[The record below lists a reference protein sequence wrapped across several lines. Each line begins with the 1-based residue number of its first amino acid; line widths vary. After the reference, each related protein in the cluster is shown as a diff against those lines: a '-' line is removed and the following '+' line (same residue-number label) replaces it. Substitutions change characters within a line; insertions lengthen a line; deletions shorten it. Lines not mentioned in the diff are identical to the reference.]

1 MSIVGLSLAIIL
13 ALSLTVIYKKTKG
26 EVPDSLLEQWDLA
39 LSEEKSQVNQILM
52 RLGKP
57 LLSLPIVYESGGKT
71 SYRNL
76 QSKVLS
82 SGAFKGK
89 VELFLA
95 AQGGAAIFS
104 ICTLLSVLVFN
115 VSGGLSFSLIGLA
128 LGVAGLPWNSV
139 SKSSNKR
146 ITDVA
151 EGLPQFAELLLM
163 PLQTGMTV
171 IRSVAFTANRL
182 EGVVADEM
190 KNLVNLI
197 NSNSMPEY
205 QAFQLISTRLGT
217 PEAASFLATLS
228 QGHIEGA
235 KVTKT
240 IESQAESL
248 RQLAYQRERGN
259 LKKLPVKLVMII
271 ALHVIPLLLTVMLL
285 PALVALGSV

>member
-1 MSIVGLSLAIIL
+1 MSIVGASLAVIL
-13 ALSLTVIYKKTKG
+13 ALSLYIIYKKTKG
-26 EVPDSLLEQWDLA
+26 EAPDSLLEQWDLA

-57 LLSLPIVYESGGKT
+57 LLSLPIVYESGGKS

-95 AQGGAAIFS
+95 AQGGATLFS